1 MITFQYQKQSKE
13 FLLTISYTPMNK
25 LLKLFIYEIAV
36 GLLLYTFVIHFAAA
50 LYHMVK
56 EGKLRRIEK
65 TGYETVENTNN

>member
-1 MITFQYQKQSKE
+1 
-13 FLLTISYTPMNK
+13 MNK
-25 LLKLFIYEIAV
+25 LLKLFIYGIAV